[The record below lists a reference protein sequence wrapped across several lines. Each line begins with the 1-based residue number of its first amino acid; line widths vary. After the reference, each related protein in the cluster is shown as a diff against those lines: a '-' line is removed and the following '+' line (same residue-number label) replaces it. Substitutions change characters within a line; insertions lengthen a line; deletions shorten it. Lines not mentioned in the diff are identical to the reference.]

1 MLAKEDIVDF
11 IVKYNPR
18 QKREEL
24 MKLTISALV
33 IIKVQLEIEM
43 QQNKKL

>member
-24 MKLTISALV
+24 MKFSLAALV
-33 IIKVQLEIEM
+33 IIKVQLDIEM